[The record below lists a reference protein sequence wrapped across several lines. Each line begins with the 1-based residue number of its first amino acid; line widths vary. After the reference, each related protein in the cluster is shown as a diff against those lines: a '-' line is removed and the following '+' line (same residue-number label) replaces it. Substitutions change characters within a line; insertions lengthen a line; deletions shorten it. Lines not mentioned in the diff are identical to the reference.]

1 MPSNSDRKDKKHHQP
16 TAYKGLKAAGVFSL
30 FTGFAVLSMEMYDKT
45 PSRAARRL
53 WQSYGVHETA
63 GNRLM
68 EELAGTCMYVL
79 YLQ

>member
-1 MPSNSDRKDKKHHQP
+1 MHSDEKDKRHHQS
-16 TAYKGLKAAGVFSL
+16 TAYNGLKVVGGFSL
-30 FTGFAVLSMEMYDKT
+30 VIGFVVLSMEMYDKT
-45 PSRAARRL
+45 PSRAARQL

-68 EELAGTCMYVL
+68 QELAGTCMYVL